1 MLMDFGQAQTVLD
14 KAAAQIRTTGCSTL
28 LEAMFFFVAAP
39 QPTFQV
45 MLSNIQDFVLA
56 RALLSLLLSALQ
68 STKFCICAWFVVR
81 TFGVTPDLHAEKG

>member
-1 MLMDFGQAQTVLD
+1 MS
-14 KAAAQIRTTGCSTL
+14 TTGCSTL
-28 LEAMFFFVAAP
+28 LEAMVCVAAP

-68 STKFCICAWFVVR
+68 PTKFCICAWLIVR
-81 TFGVTPDLHAEKG
+81 IFGVTPDLHAEKG